1 MTDKVTVCKRAGRE
15 GRKGRKAAVDEETGK
30 AGRRGHRQLRFTP
43 AGINGR
49 GRTLKRRG

>member
-1 MTDKVTVCKRAGRE
+1 MKGRE
-15 GRKGRKAAVDEETGK
+15 GRKAAVDEETGK
-30 AGRRGHRQLRFTP
+30 AGRGRRQLRFTP